1 MILRV
6 SDERG
11 ATVQGAVRQLQQD
24 PTDAR
29 AIRRLV
35 LALTNSCSTEE
46 GQIIAEFD

>member
-11 ATVQGAVRQLQQD
+11 ATVQGAVRQLEKNPRD
-24 PTDAR
+24 KR

-35 LALTNSCSTEE
+35 MALTATTCSTEE
-46 GQIIAEFD
+46 GLIIAEF

>member
-11 ATVQGAVRQLQQD
+11 ATVQGAVRQLEKN

-35 LALTNSCSTEE
+35 LALTDTCSTEK
-46 GQIIAEFD
+46 GTITAEF